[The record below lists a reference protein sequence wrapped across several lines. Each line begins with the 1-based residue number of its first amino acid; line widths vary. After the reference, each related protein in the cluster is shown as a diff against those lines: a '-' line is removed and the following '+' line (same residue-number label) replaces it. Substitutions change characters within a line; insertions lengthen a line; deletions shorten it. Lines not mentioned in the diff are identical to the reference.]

1 MTNETLKTLET
12 RRSCRVFKHE
22 MITDEE
28 LQAVLRA
35 GTYAATARGL
45 QSPRIVVIKDE
56 ATRDLLTHLN
66 KEIIVKTN
74 AKSFSNDPF
83 YGAPVV
89 ILVLADADTLAPV
102 EDGSLVLGNMMNAAA
117 SLGLGSC
124 WIHRAREE
132 FESPI
137 GKAML
142 LKWGIEG
149 NYIGVGHL
157 SLGYPARPAA
167 EPAPR
172 KVDYV
177 ITV

>member
-28 LQAVLRA
+28 LQTVLRA
-35 GTYAATARGL
+35 GTFAATAKGA
-45 QSPRIVVIKDE
+45 QSPRIIAIKDE

-66 KEIIVKTN
+66 KEIIAQTGG
-74 AKSFSNDPF
+74 KSAGDPF
-83 YGAPVV
+83 YGAPVI
-89 ILVLADADTLAPV
+89 ILVLADADTVAPV

-117 SLGLGSC
+117 SIGLGSC
-124 WIHRAREE
+124 WIHRAKQE
-132 FESPI
+132 FENPI

-142 LKWGIEG
+142 IKWGIEG
-149 NYIGVGHL
+149 NYVGVGHL
-157 SLGYPARPAA
+157 ALGYAARPAA

-172 KVDYV
+172 KADYV
-177 ITV
+177 MVV

>member
-35 GTYAATARGL
+35 GTFAASGMGK
-45 QSPRIVVIKDE
+45 QSARIVAIKDE
-56 ATRDLLTHLN
+56 ATRDLITHMN
-66 KEIIVKTN
+66 KEIL
-74 AKSFSNDPF
+74 AKNGRSMGDPF
-83 YGAPVV
+83 YGAPV
-89 ILVLADADTLAPV
+89 ILLVLADADIPTYL
-102 EDGSLVLGNMMNAAA
+102 EDGSLVLGNLMNAAEA
-117 SLGLGSC
+117 VGLGSC

-149 NYIGVGHL
+149 NYVGIGHL
-157 SLGYPARPAA
+157 ALGYAARPAA
-167 EPAPR
+167 EAAPR
-172 KVDYV
+172 KADYV
-177 ITV
+177 MVV